1 MTIPIYES
9 LRLWI
14 AEVVANSGLQI
25 VTLGYLG
32 G

>member
-1 MTIPIYES
+1 MTNPIYES
-9 LRLWI
+9 VCLWI
-14 AEVVANSGLQI
+14 AEVAANSGLQI